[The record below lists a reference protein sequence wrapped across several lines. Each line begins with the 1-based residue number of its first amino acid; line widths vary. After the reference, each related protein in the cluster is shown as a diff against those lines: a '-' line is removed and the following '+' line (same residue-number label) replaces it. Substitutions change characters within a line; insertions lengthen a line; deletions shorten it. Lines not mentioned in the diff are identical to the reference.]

1 MYVDVLII
9 IFHLI
14 ILLFFILVHGV
25 SVIGVIVQE
34 LQRGV
39 KNITHAGPCFMW

>member
-1 MYVDVLII
+1 MSIDLLII
-9 IFHLI
+9 FLHLI

-34 LQRGV
+34 LQRCV
-39 KNITHAGPCFMW
+39 KDITHARPSFMW